1 MRGMKRTTS
10 IAVLIVLTIGLSY
23 SQVCDFTCALGKC
36 EASARSN
43 NREPVEAGHCH
54 QEGPG
59 AESGSA
65 SRPSSSPRE
74 QEGERKCPGHIDAS
88 TLRPAGV
95 VHAFPSHDR
104 QDIHVLIARGFQALT
119 GSYADSGVSNKEP
132 PLRPPPARA
141 VLRI

>member
-1 MRGMKRTTS
+1 MKQTTA
-10 IAVLIVLTIGLSY
+10 IAMLIVLTIGLSY

-36 EASARSN
+36 EAPASSN
-43 NREPVEAGHCH
+43 NREQAEADHCH

-59 AESGSA
+59 AESGSVPQ
-65 SRPSSSPRE
+65 PSSS
-74 QEGERKCPGHIDAS
+74 QGHKGERECPGHIDAS

-95 VHAFPSHDR
+95 LHAFTSHDR
-104 QDIHVLIARGFQALT
+104 QEIHALIARGFQALS

-132 PLRPPPARA
+132 PLRPPPTRS